1 MKLPDYH
8 IEIPTYDNGL
18 WTETV
23 FDDILEFRT
32 YVLSLFKE
40 PGKYDFDETSK
51 LFNEQARNFRSN
63 GDVFEMFPFK
73 SKDFRNYWDLEKKKN
88 INGCIFKNNGKEWY
102 LPRDYYFWIN
112 FLPIYDKI
120 KKDYDFPQVWDV
132 QLHIALYELLA
143 ELHFQH
149 AAIFKKRQIASSYF
163 HAAKLLNRLWFD
175 RGAIL
180 KMGASHKDYI
190 GTEGTWKFLE
200 EYRTFLNDKTA
211 WYRPMNPGKIFNWIQ
226 QIETTKNGR
235 KTLRGLK
242 GRLTGMSF
250 EQSPTRGVGGAC
262 SIFFYEESGIAPTLD
277 KTYIYMKSALEM
289 GELTTGLF
297 IAAGSVGELKD
308 AEPLKKMIND
318 PISNRIYAVETDLI
332 DEKGTRGLRGLFI
345 PEQWGMPPYIDQ
357 YGNSLVEEALEALDK
372 RFTQAK
378 KDMSPEDYQLEV
390 SQHPRNIKEGFAHR
404 EESKFPIHLV
414 EHQERQINDNLYPY
428 ERIELDES
436 ITTNE
441 IIVKKSHKAPISVWP
456 VQKKLENKEGVIC
469 CLERP
474 DSDIKWGTY
483 VASIDPVA
491 EGKTTTS
498 DSLCSI
504 YIYKMPTYV
513 KRYKEDGTIENFV
526 EGDKVVCWWC
536 GRFDDINQT
545 HKRLRL
551 LLEWYKAQAVVEN
564 NISLF
569 IRYMIQ
575 ERKQQYLV
583 PKNQILFLKEIQA
596 NTSVYQEYG
605 WKNTG
610 RIFKDHLLNYLIEF
624 LKEVVEEDIDD
635 LGVIKKKYYGIR
647 RIPDIMAMKEML
659 GYQEGV
665 NVDRLVALAALIA
678 YVKIREANTNRTE
691 RIENETSNH
700 LENNKN
706 LYKLNNNGFRNLG
719 RSGGISQ
726 STKSKSPFKR
736 IR

>member
-8 IEIPTYDNGL
+8 IEIPTYDNGI

-23 FDDILEFRT
+23 FDDLLEFREFI
-32 YVLSLFKE
+32 LSTFKE
-40 PGKYDFDETSK
+40 PGKYDLDNTSF

-63 GDVFEMFPFK
+63 GDVFEMFPTK
-73 SKDFRNYWDLEKKKN
+73 SKDFRNYWDLEKKKST
-88 INGCIFKNNGKEWY
+88 NGCIFKNNGKTWY

-120 KKDYDFPQVWDV
+120 KKDYDFPLVWDV
-132 QLHIALYELLA
+132 QLHMALYEMLA
-143 ELHFQH
+143 ELHFLH

-175 RGAIL
+175 KGAIL

-211 WYRPMNPGKIFNWIQ
+211 WYRPMNPGKVLNWIQ
-226 QIETTKNGR
+226 QIEINKNGR
-235 KTLRGLK
+235 KVIRGLK

-262 SIFFYEESGIAPTLD
+262 SVFFYEESGVAPTLD
-277 KTYIYMKSALEM
+277 RTYIYMKSALEM

-297 IAAGSVGELKD
+297 VAAGSVGELKD
-308 AEPLKKMIND
+308 AEPLKKLIND
-318 PISNRIYAVETDLI
+318 PVSNKIYAVETDLI
-332 DEKGTRGLRGLFI
+332 DERGTRGLRGLFI
-345 PEQWGMPPYIDQ
+345 PEQWGMPPYIDE
-357 YGNSLVEEALEALDK
+357 YGNSMVQEALDALDR
-372 RFTQAK
+372 RFAQAK
-378 KDMSPEDYQLEV
+378 KDMTPEDYQLEI

-414 EHQERQINDNLYPY
+414 EHQERQINDNMYPY
-428 ERIELDES
+428 ERIELEES
-436 ITTNE
+436 ITNNE
-441 IIVKKSHKAPISVWP
+441 IIVKKSNKTPILEWP
-456 VQKKLENKEGVIC
+456 VQKKLENKESVIC
-469 CLERP
+469 CVERP
-474 DSDIKWGTY
+474 DANAKWGTY
-483 VASIDPVA
+483 IASIDPVA
-491 EGKTTTS
+491 EGKTITS
-498 DSLCSI
+498 ESLCSI
-504 YIYKMPTYV
+504 YIYKMPTHV
-513 KRYKEDGTIENFV
+513 KRYKEDNTIDNFI
-526 EGDKVVCWWC
+526 EGDKIVCYWC
-536 GRFDDINQT
+536 GRFDDINKT
-545 HKRLRL
+545 HERLRL
-551 LLEWYKAQAVVEN
+551 MLEWYNAQAVVEN

-569 IRYMIQ
+569 IQYMIA
-575 ERKQQYLV
+575 ERKQKYLV
-583 PKNQILFLKEIQA
+583 PKNQILFLKEVQA
-596 NTSVYQEYG
+596 NNTVFQEYG

-624 LKEVVEEDIDD
+624 LKEVVEEEVDD
-635 LGVIKKKYYGIR
+635 LGVIRKKYYGIR
-647 RIPDIMAMKEML
+647 RIPDIMAIKEML

-665 NVDRLVALAALIA
+665 NVDRLVSLAALIA
-678 YVKIREANTNRTE
+678 YVKIRQANSTRVE

-719 RSGGISQ
+719 RSGGINQ